1 MTRMQA
7 PDVPPSSEL
16 GFRAPMRTRWSD
28 EDNQS
33 VLNNAVYLTLFEE
46 GRYHYFASLEMLE
59 GKTFPFTLAQTNI
72 VFLRP
77 GRGACDV
84 VVEMA
89 TTHLGKSSFTQV
101 FRVLGP
107 DGETW
112 CEAEARMVSV
122 DSAGARRDM
131 PVEFRSAIAER
142 EGLGPG

>member
-7 PDVPPSSEL
+7 PNVPPSAEL
-16 GFRAPMRTRWSD
+16 GFRAQMRTRWAD

-33 VLNNAVYLTLFEE
+33 VLNNAVFLTLFEE
-46 GRYHYFASLEMLE
+46 ARYHYFASLDLLD
-59 GKTFPFTLAQTNI
+59 GKRFSFLLAQTNI

-84 VVEMA
+84 EVEMA

-112 CEAEARMVSV
+112 CEAQARMVSV
-122 DSAGARRDM
+122 DRDGAPRDM
-131 PVEFRSAIAER
+131 PAEFRSAIAAR
-142 EGLGPG
+142 EGIGQD